1 MPGRRA
7 GFGRAKGTPNKV
19 TKLVRTIAQEI
30 TLGNEVVVAR
40 LMAQAESGTIEPAV
54 FNKLLEYGYGKP
66 KQEIEITT
74 PESPA
79 VALARAFYESLSP
92 EDRKTALD
100 FARRRR
106 ALAESTVV
114 DVTPNGNG

>member
-7 GFGRAKGTPNKV
+7 GFGRAKGTPNKA
-19 TKLVRTIAQEI
+19 TKLVRAIAQEI

-40 LMAQAESGTIEPAV
+40 LIAQAETGTIEPSV

-74 PESPA
+74 QESPA
-79 VALARAFYESLSP
+79 VAIARAFWSSLSP
-92 EDRKTALD
+92 EEKKTQLD
-100 FARRRR
+100 FVRRRR

-114 DVTPNGNG
+114 DVTPNG